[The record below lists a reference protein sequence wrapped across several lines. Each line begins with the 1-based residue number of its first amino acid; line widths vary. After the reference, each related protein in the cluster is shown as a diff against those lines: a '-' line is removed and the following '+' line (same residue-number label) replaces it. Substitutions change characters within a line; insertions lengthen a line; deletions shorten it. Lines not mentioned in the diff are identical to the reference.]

1 MTTTTT
7 TTADGTVQRPLYYPP
22 FPFNNNN
29 SIYQQYCTTQC
40 DNNNTITTHQ
50 TTCKRSSNN
59 DNNNDDKN
67 NTNNANDDI
76 INDDDEPYEYV
87 SYISPKTIVTET
99 VYHFFRGCIY
109 GAAYGLVTPF
119 YTPGSKGYQLE
130 VQTGIFRPAPPFAS
144 TNTVATLFTTTV
156 PSYAVLMGSLLACQ
170 RASCKTLEYVRGK
183 SDPWN
188 DTFGYFMVVPY
199 YQICLTKH
207 ALWHNRIVGGIIL
220 TSLAI
225 ANCWP

>member
-1 MTTTTT
+1 MT
-7 TTADGTVQRPLYYPP
+7 TTADGTVQRSLYYPP
-22 FPFNNNN
+22 FPFNN

-40 DNNNTITTHQ
+40 DTTTTTTHQ
-50 TTCKRSSNN
+50 TTCNSNSNKN
-59 DNNNDDKN
+59 D
-67 NTNNANDDI
+67 NANDDDI
-76 INDDDEPYEYV
+76 ILNDDDDEPPYEYV
-87 SYISPKTIVTET
+87 SYVSPKTIVTET
-99 VYHFFRGCIY
+99 VYHFFRGCVY

-119 YTPGSKGYQLE
+119 YTPGSKGYRLE
-130 VQTGIFRPAPPFAS
+130 VQTGVFRPAPPFAS
-144 TNTVATLFTTTV
+144 SNNVATLFTTTV

-220 TSLAI
+220 TSFAM
-225 ANCWP
+225 ANWP